1 MDEKIKEIQERWH
14 RLPIPTYNQSARDI
28 GYLLLYIWERSLP
41 SERERQDHADKLGEI
56 ITQQTNKS
64 LQLEFRIK
72 ELEERQKWID
82 EIARPDRP
90 DDERPWCAAYLDCR
104 KRIKELEGGI
114 KDFLDCF
121 HGEDHNIPERVMD
134 KLKKL
139 VEK

>member
-1 MDEKIKEIQERWH
+1 MDEKIKEIQERWYG
-14 RLPIPTYNQSARDI
+14 LPDPTSNQLARDI
-28 GYLLLYIWERSLP
+28 GDLLLYIWERSLP
-41 SERERQDHADKLGEI
+41 SEKELQDHADKLGEI
-56 ITQQTNKS
+56 ITQQTNKR
-64 LQLEFRIK
+64 LQLEDRIK

-82 EIARPDRP
+82 EIARPDHP

-104 KRIKELEGGI
+104 KRIKELEEGI

-121 HGEDHNIPERVMD
+121 HGEDHNIPEQVMD